1 MRWFIKRGL
10 YRTRDNG
17 YVIFRKKL
25 KVGHQSGQLLFT
37 ELLTGKHFPVPPTR
51 KSWMQALVYCNA
63 NVKCRVTK
71 YDK

>member
-1 MRWFIKRGL
+1 MRWFVKRGL

-25 KVGHQSGQLLFT
+25 KVGHQAGQFLFT
-37 ELLTGKHFPVPPTR
+37 DLLSGKHFPVQPNR
-51 KSWMQALVYCNA
+51 KDWMRGLVYCNA

>member
-17 YVIFRKKL
+17 YVIFRKRL
-25 KVGHQSGQLLFT
+25 KIGNYAGHLLFT
-37 ELLTGKHFPVPPTR
+37 SLLSGEHFPVPTTR
-51 KSWMQALVYCNA
+51 KDWLRNLVYCNA